1 MHNHS
6 VQLILMGLKLL
17 ILLWL
22 RILHYQAVRCWL
34 MLYVPVF
41 LFALH
46 LFIKIICIESK
57 RIRHIYAVAELGS
70 VVIETFKS
78 YNQNPGHYSK

>member
-1 MHNHS
+1 MHDHS
-6 VQLILMGLKLL
+6 VQLILVGLKLL

-22 RILHYQAVRCWL
+22 RILRNQTVRCWL
-34 MLYVPVF
+34 KLYVPVF

-46 LFIKIICIESK
+46 LFIKEILIEAK

-70 VVIETFKS
+70 VVIETF
-78 YNQNPGHYSK
+78 